1 MAVDF
6 ALSDDQEA
14 IADAFGSFFTNE
26 CPPDAVRAAE
36 PLGHSPELWAKL
48 QSMEAPGMAASVD
61 AGGSGADLS
70 ALLVVAE
77 ALGAA
82 AAPVPLIEH
91 WVSSRLLAGA
101 EGFDAVVS
109 GDDIATIALR
119 PASNGNW
126 AVVPAGAIANVVIGV
141 AGDSLVAVRND
152 APGASPHNH
161 AAAPIADRSVE
172 GQRIELGPAAM
183 LDAALDQWRTLTAG
197 ALVGIAQRALDIG
210 VQYMLEREQFGKL
223 IGSFQGLQHGIADAP
238 ALIDG
243 ARFVAHKAAWAHDSG
258 LVGGA
263 GLVDPDD
270 GYVTEF
276 APLASMALL
285 HASEA
290 AAHVTDTSLHY
301 HGGYGFSLEYD
312 IQLYYRRARG
322 WSLVAGDPATERLR
336 LADLLWPQSNEVRG
350 AA

>member
-26 CPPDAVRAAE
+26 CPPDVVRAAE

-48 QSMEAPGMAASVD
+48 QSMEAPGMAVPVD
-61 AGGSGADLS
+61 TGGGGADLS

-77 ALGAA
+77 ALGVA
-82 AAPVPLIEH
+82 AAPAPLIEH
-91 WVSSRLLAGA
+91 WVASRLLANTD
-101 EGFDAVVS
+101 GFDAVLT
-109 GDDIATIALR
+109 GDSIATLALR
-119 PASNGNW
+119 PAVEGRW
-126 AVVPAGAIANVVIGV
+126 AVVPAGAIADVVVGV
-141 AGDSLVAVRND
+141 DGDSLVAVRND

-161 AAAPIADRSVE
+161 AAAPLADRSVE
-172 GQRIELGPAAM
+172 GERVELGSA
-183 LDAALDQWRTLTAG
+183 AALEPALDEWRTLTAG

-243 ARFVAHKAAWAHDSG
+243 ARFLAHKAAWAHDSG
-258 LVGGA
+258 LVDGA
-263 GLVDPDD
+263 GLIDPDD

-322 WSLVAGDPATERLR
+322 WSLVAGDPAAERLR
-336 LADLLWPQSNEVRG
+336 LADMLWPADAVMGGE
-350 AA
+350 A